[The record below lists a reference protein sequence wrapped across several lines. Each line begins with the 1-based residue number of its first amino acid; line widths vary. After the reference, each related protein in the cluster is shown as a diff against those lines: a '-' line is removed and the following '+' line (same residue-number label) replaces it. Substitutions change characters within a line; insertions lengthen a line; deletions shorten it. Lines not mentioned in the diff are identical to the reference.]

1 MKGCDPM
8 YRKWRKITCILDILS
23 LVVIFPF
30 YCFMRGNETVGAIS
44 IVVAALILLVSLIL
58 NIIKCRCP
66 ECGRYISERYYPF
79 SSYEHCP
86 HCGADLN
93 NRKHQ

>member
-1 MKGCDPM
+1 M
-8 YRKWRKITCILDILS
+8 YRKWRKITCILDILAI
-23 LVVIFPF
+23 VPVIP
-30 YCFMRGNETVGAIS
+30 YACFMRGNETAGAIS

-93 NRKHQ
+93 SWKYQ